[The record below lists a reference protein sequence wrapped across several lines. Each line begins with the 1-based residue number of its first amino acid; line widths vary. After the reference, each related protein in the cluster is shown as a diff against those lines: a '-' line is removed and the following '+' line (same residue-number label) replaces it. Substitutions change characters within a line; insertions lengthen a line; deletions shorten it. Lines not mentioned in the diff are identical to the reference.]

1 MGAGLNRSVRVRV
14 SEGNEGN
21 SLWNE
26 KAEFYL
32 YLVFR
37 VLTASWGASAREE
50 MKELRYVAQFL
61 LLFISFRLQLWIIH
75 SNLANYSY
83 LNCRAPLD
91 QEVSL
96 V

>member
-1 MGAGLNRSVRVRV
+1 MKKLNFICI
-14 SEGNEGN
+14 
-21 SLWNE
+21 W
-26 KAEFYL
+26 F
-32 YLVFR
+32 FR

-50 MKELRYVAQFL
+50 MKELRYVVPFL

-75 SNLANYSY
+75 SNLANSPY
-83 LNCRAPLD
+83 LNCRGPLD